1 VHDLAHG
8 RFVQRSLF
16 AEPLDPAKLRY
27 RDQREEA
34 AHRLLAVAGQVR
46 LTKVHDLGGEGV
58 SIEGEVE
65 DRAAHRIYKTSFTID
80 REGRTVDAS
89 CTSPQFRR
97 SGLREGPT
105 VPMIALRLL
114 YAREQAELERAR
126 NTEEGRRLIRAETRT
141 LIRRETDGTTMYRLS
156 LSDRQVTIRWGAHP
170 DAMRMSRLFFG
181 TGDEAR
187 DEYFRR
193 LGECSDRGFIDAS
206 AAEAI

>member
-1 VHDLAHG
+1 
-8 RFVQRSLF
+8 
-16 AEPLDPAKLRY
+16 
-27 RDQREEA
+27 
-34 AHRLLAVAGQVR
+34 
-46 LTKVHDLGGEGV
+46 
-58 SIEGEVE
+58 
-65 DRAAHRIYKTSFTID
+65 
-80 REGRTVDAS
+80 
-89 CTSPQFRR
+89 
-97 SGLREGPT
+97 
-105 VPMIALRLL
+105 MIALRLL
-114 YAREQAELERAR
+114 YARQQAELERAR

-141 LIRRETDGTTMYRLS
+141 LIRREVDGTTMYRLS